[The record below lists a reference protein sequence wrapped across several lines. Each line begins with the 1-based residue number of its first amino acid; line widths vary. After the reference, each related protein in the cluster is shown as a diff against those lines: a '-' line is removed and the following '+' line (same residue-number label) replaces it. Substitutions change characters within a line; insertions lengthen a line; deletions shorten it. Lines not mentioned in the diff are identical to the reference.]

1 MIYSVTFLESVY
13 NDALTHLFS
22 DEPLEQAGYFFG
34 RISTTRR
41 ETRFILRQFMP
52 VAREHIR
59 AQKRDG
65 MAIAGTSYIPAIQHA
80 DRTQQSFWFVHSHPK
95 GCRWF
100 SVQDDNE
107 ETRLFRTAAVRIDN
121 PSLHGSI
128 VFPAGDQPIA
138 RVWSDGKIIGQIE
151 RIRIVGPRFR
161 FVVSGANG
169 APLPDFVDRQ
179 VRAFGEDIQ
188 RTLQRLHIAVVGA
201 GGTGSAVSE
210 QLIRLGVGELSVY
223 DPQGVERSNV
233 NRVYGSS
240 VRDEGVSKVEL
251 IRRLAEFIGVGT
263 IVHPYQASIYDKD
276 AALTLRDA
284 DVIFGCTDD
293 DFGRAILN
301 QVALRYCI
309 PVIDMGVLIDS
320 NNQTIRTVCGRVTT
334 IYPGTAC
341 LICRNRVT
349 AERIRSDSVSYFNPS
364 EAEELRREGYAPE
377 LAGNDPAVIPFTSSI
392 ASTAVT
398 ELLQRLTGF
407 MYSGRTASE
416 IIHSFDREEI
426 GHNSPAPADGCL
438 CGRPDVIG
446 AGDTFDVLGMKWG

>member
-1 MIYSVTFLESVY
+1 MRYSVTFLESAY
-13 NDALTHLFS
+13 NNALNHLFS
-22 DEPLEQAGYFFG
+22 NQRVEQAGYFFG
-34 RISTTRR
+34 RISITAR
-41 ETRFILRQFMP
+41 ETRFILREFTP
-52 VAREHIR
+52 VAREHIL

-65 MAIAGTSYIPAIQHA
+65 MTIDGISYVRAIQHA

-95 GCRWF
+95 DCRSF
-100 SVQDDNE
+100 SAQDDNE
-107 ETRLFRTAAVRIDN
+107 EPRLFRTAAVRIEN

-128 VFPAGDQPIA
+128 VFPLGGQPIA
-138 RVWSDGKIIGQIE
+138 RVWSGAKIIAPIE
-151 RIRIVGPRFR
+151 RIRSIGRRFKFMASMR
-161 FVVSGANG
+161 DGT
-169 APLPDFVDRQ
+169 PLPDFVDRQ

-201 GGTGSAVSE
+201 GGTGSAVCE

-223 DPQGVERSNV
+223 DPQDLEESNV
-233 NRVYGSS
+233 NRVFGSS
-240 VRDEGVSKVEL
+240 LRDEGVPKVES
-251 IRRLAEFIGVGT
+251 ICRLAEFIGVGT
-263 IVHPYQASIYDKD
+263 VAHAYRASIYDRET
-276 AALTLRDA
+276 ALTLRDA

-320 NNQTIRTVCGRVTT
+320 NNQAIRTVCGRVTT
-334 IYPGTAC
+334 IYPGTGC

-349 AERIRSDSVSYFNPS
+349 PERIRNDSVAYFNPS
-364 EAEELRREGYAPE
+364 EAEGLRREGYAPE
-377 LAGNDPAVIPFTSSI
+377 LVGNDPAVIPFTSSI

-416 IIHSFDREEI
+416 ILHSFDREEI
-426 GHNSPAPADGCL
+426 GHNSLPPTDGCL
-438 CGRPDVIG
+438 CGRPDVVG
-446 AGDTFDVLGMKWG
+446 AGDTRDFLGMKWG

>member
-1 MIYSVTFLESVY
+1 MIYSVTFIESVY

-34 RISTTRR
+34 RISTTGR

-52 VAREHIR
+52 VAREHIL

-65 MAIAGTSYIPAIQHA
+65 MTIAGTSYVAAIQHA

-100 SVQDDNE
+100 SAQDDNE
-107 ETRLFRTAAVRIDN
+107 EARLFTTAAVRIDN
-121 PSLHGSI
+121 PSLYGSI

-138 RVWSDGKIIGQIE
+138 RVWSDGKIIAQIE
-151 RIRIVGPRFR
+151 RIRIVGRRFR
-161 FVVSGANG
+161 FVVSGGNG
-169 APLPDFVDRQ
+169 APLPEFVDRQ

-223 DPQGVERSNV
+223 DPQGVETSNV

-301 QVALRYCI
+301 QVALRYCV

-320 NNQTIRTVCGRVTT
+320 NNQTIQTVCGRVTT

-341 LICRNRVT
+341 LICRNRIV
-349 AERIRSDSVSYFNPS
+349 AERIRNDSVSHFNPS
-364 EAEELRREGYAPE
+364 EAEELRREGYVPE
-377 LAGNDPAVIPFTSSI
+377 LGANDPAVIPFTSSI

-398 ELLQRLTGF
+398 ELLQRLIGF
-407 MYSGRTASE
+407 MYPSRTASE
-416 IIHSFDREEI
+416 ILHSFDREEI
-426 GHNSPAPADGCL
+426 GHNSSAPADGCL
-438 CGRPDVIG
+438 CGRSDILG
-446 AGDTFDVLGMKWG
+446 AGDTRNFLGMRWG